1 MRSVCINNSYLI
13 MMYRRLSS
21 ACFMVLHLTN
31 TLQFSYL
38 LYYFMTLMI
47 AVVDLTL
54 KRIVLCIFSI
64 AEYYTLPLGS
74 CVSLIML
81 LNPLCL
87 TTFTC
92 KTKRLNDRTILK
104 SLPVE
109 RWQDYQI
116 QGNFC
121 NQLYIPESSEV
132 ETLWLSFFP
141 KCGIN
146 ITWECVR

>member
-1 MRSVCINNSYLI
+1 M
-13 MMYRRLSS
+13 
-21 ACFMVLHLTN
+21 
-31 TLQFSYL
+31 
-38 LYYFMTLMI
+38 
-47 AVVDLTL
+47 
-54 KRIVLCIFSI
+54 CIFSI
-64 AEYYTLPLGS
+64 AEYYTLPLRS

-87 TTFTC
+87 TIFTC
-92 KTKRLNDRTILK
+92 KTKRLNDGTILK
-104 SLPVE
+104 SLPIE

-141 KCGIN
+141 KCGITSLGN
-146 ITWECVR
+146 VWDVFRWDMNMLFSVIIGFVLNFHYGHWYWISVCDRNKFIATN